1 MLRSEVAERVADL
14 RQVASVRR
22 IVLDEGVEQ
31 GVRAL
36 AFSTG
41 GGLDF
46 WVLVDRSLDIGP
58 LWWRGLPVAPQGP
71 TGFQH
76 PKGQRHDAEGGRDF
90 RASFSGFLV
99 TCGLEHIRQP
109 ADGHPMHGRLPFT
122 PGALSDCG
130 ADWDRDPPVLYCE
143 GEIVQRHPGG
153 EHFRLRRRIEAEIGG
168 TRLSIR
174 DTVRNDAITPQR
186 QASLYH
192 FNVGYPALD
201 DGTVVE
207 HAGQRRLG
215 PLRLPDGSA
224 SQEAFSMVVTNTGEA
239 RCMIAS
245 PKLTLDFGW
254 SAETLPHLQLWHD
267 LSPRACVLSVEPC
280 TSERLPGGR
289 SGEEPML
296 APGETRTYALDIAIQ
311 ESPS

>member
-1 MLRSEVAERVADL
+1 MRRSKISDRVADL
-14 RQVASVRR
+14 RQLASVRR
-22 IVLDEGVEQ
+22 IVLDDGVEQ

-58 LWWRGLPVAPQGP
+58 IWWRGLPVAPQGP

-76 PKGQRHDAEGGRDF
+76 PRWHRRDAEDGQGF

-109 ADGHPMHGRLPFT
+109 ADGHPMHGRLPLT
-122 PGALSDCG
+122 PAVLGGYG
-130 ADWDRDPPVLYCE
+130 ADWALDVPVLYCE
-143 GEIVQRHPGG
+143 GEVVQKHPGG
-153 EHFRLRRRIEAEIGG
+153 EHFRLRRRIEADIGG
-168 TRLSIR
+168 TKLAVR
-174 DTVRNDAITPQR
+174 DTVENLADRRQA

-192 FNVGYPALD
+192 FNIGYPALD

-207 HAGQRRLG
+207 HAGRRMLG
-215 PLRLPDGSA
+215 PLRLPDERA
-224 SQEAFSMVVTNTGEA
+224 SREAFSMAVSDA
-239 RCMIAS
+239 RHATCTIS
-245 PKLTLDFGW
+245 CPKMMVELAWD
-254 SAETLPHLQLWHD
+254 AATLPHLQLWHD
-267 LSPRACVLSVEPC
+267 LSPGACVLSIEPC

-289 SGEEPML
+289 SGCEPML
-296 APGETRTYALDIAIQ
+296 APDGTRTYALDISIR
-311 ESPS
+311 ENSG